1 MNQEVQPKLK
11 YFLYARK
18 SSEQEDRQVLSID
31 SQKSELEALARREKL
46 NIVER
51 LEESYSAKAPGRE
64 IFNQMIKRIEKGEA
78 EGIIAWHPNRLSRNS
93 VDTGYL
99 VYLMDQNRLLE
110 IRTPGQA
117 FKNTPNDKF
126 LLNLLCSQAK
136 LENDNKGI
144 DVKRGLKRKVEMGWH
159 PGVAPIGYMNTPDKD
174 KGFKTIRK
182 DPKMFPIIRKMFDMI
197 LSGTYTTPRVHEIA
211 VNQWGLKKLAR
222 SGFYRVLYNTFYY
235 GWFEWPSGSG
245 NWYKG
250 KHEPMITREEYDR
263 VQALLGRG
271 SKPKPETHT
280 FPYTGMIRCGECGCM
295 VTAENKTKKNK
306 NGNVHHYTYY
316 HCTKRKGPCSQKCV
330 EVRELEKQI
339 QSTLSRIKPPE
350 EFHGWAMK
358 WLRNENEREASDRNV
373 ILSNQQKNYEA
384 CVRKLDALIDMRAA
398 GEISEEEFTRKKS
411 TINQEKA
418 KLHELLND
426 TDSRVDSWLQT
437 ADNILTFARDANE
450 AFTERGQHARKVIL
464 SALGSN
470 LLLSERNIRIDTDS
484 ALLPMILVSSS
495 SKQKSERLEPP
506 KRGSNKEKSHAL
518 DVANPIWLRWL
529 DMFGTV
535 DWKALERELSI
546 LNTTRLLTFSSG
558 GHDFETRQ

>member
-1 MNQEVQPKLK
+1 MSQEAQPKLK

-18 SSEQEDRQVLSID
+18 SSEQEDRQGLSID
-31 SQKSELEALARREKL
+31 SQKSELEALAKREKL
-46 NIVER
+46 EVVDR

-64 IFNQMIKRIEKGEA
+64 VFNAMIKRIEKGEA

-99 VYLMDQNRLLE
+99 VYLMDQNKLLD

-117 FKNTPNDKF
+117 YRNTPNDKF

-136 LENDNKGI
+136 LENDNKGV
-144 DVKRGLKRKVEMGWH
+144 DVKRGLRRKVEMGWH
-159 PGVAPIGYMNTPDKD
+159 PGPAPIGYMNTPDKM

-197 LSGTYTTPRVHEIA
+197 LSGTYTSPKVYDVA

-222 SGFYRVLYNTFYY
+222 SGFYRVLYNPFYY
-235 GWFEWPSGSG
+235 GWFEWPQGSG
-245 NWYKG
+245 NWHKG

-263 VQALLGRG
+263 VQVLLGRG
-271 SKPKPETHT
+271 SKPKPETYT
-280 FPYTGMIRCGECGCM
+280 FSYTGMIRCGECGCM
-295 VTAENKTKKNK
+295 VTAEHKTKRNK
-306 NGNVHHYTYY
+306 NGNVHRYIYY
-316 HCTKRKGPCSQKCV
+316 HCTKRKGPCKQKCV
-330 EVRELEKQI
+330 EVKELEKQVTN
-339 QSTLSRIKPPE
+339 TLARVQPPE

-358 WLRNENEREASDRNV
+358 WLRDENEKEAGDRNA

-426 TDSRVDSWLQT
+426 TDARVDNWLQA
-437 ADNILTFARDANE
+437 ADNILMFATNTRK
-450 AFTERGQHARKVIL
+450 AFNERGEHARKVFL

-470 LLLSERNIRIDTDS
+470 LLLKDKMISIDTDS
-484 ALLPMILVSSS
+484 ALLPMILVSNSVEQNS
-495 SKQKSERLEPP
+495 DTFEPP
-506 KRGSNKEKSHAL
+506 ESGSIKGKSVAFG
-518 DVANPIWLRWL
+518 DANPTWLP
-529 DMFGTV
+529 G
-535 DWKALERELSI
+535 
-546 LNTTRLLTFSSG
+546 
-558 GHDFETRQ
+558 

>member
-211 VNQWGLKKLAR
+211 VDQWGLKKLAR

-271 SKPKPETHT
+271 SKPKPETHI

-330 EVRELEKQI
+330 EVKELEKQI
-339 QSTLSRIKPPE
+339 KSTLARIKPPE
-350 EFHGWAMK
+350 EFHGWATK
-358 WLRNENEREASDRNV
+358 WLRNENEREASDRNA

-495 SKQKSERLEPP
+495 SKQKSQRLEPP
-506 KRGSNKEKSHAL
+506 KTGSNKEKSHAL
-518 DVANPIWLRWL
+518 DVANPIWLREQGSNL
-529 DMFGTV
+529 RPIGYTYPKIASRGGLYLRRASNKLKFRRFG
-535 DWKALERELSI
+535 I
-546 LNTTRLLTFSSG
+546 
-558 GHDFETRQ
+558 

>member
-46 NIVER
+46 HIVEL

-64 IFNQMIKRIEKGEA
+64 IFNLMIKRIEKGEA
-78 EGIIAWHPNRLSRNS
+78 EGILAWHPNRLSRNS

-110 IRTPGQA
+110 IRTPGQT

-330 EVRELEKQI
+330 EVKELEKQI

-358 WLRNENEREASDRNV
+358 WLRNENEREASDRNA
-373 ILSNQQKNYEA
+373 ILSNQQKNYEV

-506 KRGSNKEKSHAL
+506 KSGSTKEKSRAFNS
-518 DVANPIWLRWL
+518 ANPIWLRGW
-529 DMFGTV
+529 DSNPRPM
-535 DWKALERELSI
+535 D
-546 LNTTRLLTFSSG
+546 
-558 GHDFETRQ
+558 

>member
-31 SQKSELEALARREKL
+31 SQKSELEALAKRERL
-46 NIVER
+46 HIVER

-64 IFNQMIKRIEKGEA
+64 IFNTMIKRIEKGEA

-110 IRTPGQA
+110 IHTPGQV
-117 FKNTPNDKF
+117 FKSTPNDKF

-144 DVKRGLKRKVEMGWH
+144 DVKRGLRRKVEMGWH
-159 PGVAPIGYMNTPDKD
+159 PGPAPVGYKNTPDKE
-174 KGFKTIRK
+174 KGFRTIRK
-182 DPKMFPIIRKMFDMI
+182 DPRMFPIIRKMFDML
-197 LSGTYTTPRVHEIA
+197 LSGDFTAPRVHEIA
-211 VNQWGLKKLAR
+211 VQKWGLKNLAR
-222 SGFYRVLYNTFYY
+222 SGYYRLLYNPFYY
-235 GWFEWPSGSG
+235 GWFEWPRGSG
-245 NWYKG
+245 NWHKG
-250 KHEPMITREEYDR
+250 KHEPMITRDEYDR
-263 VQALLGRG
+263 VQKMLGHG

-280 FPYTGMIRCGECGCM
+280 FAYTGMIRCGECGCM
-295 VTAENKTKKNK
+295 VTAENKIKKNK

-316 HCTKRKGPCSQKCV
+316 HCTKRKGPCSQKCI
-330 EVRELEKQI
+330 EVNELEKQI
-339 QSTLSRIKPPE
+339 KKTLAEVRPPE
-350 EFHGWAMK
+350 EFHGWAMR
-358 WLRNENEREASDRNV
+358 WLRNENEREAGDRNA
-373 ILSNQQKNYEA
+373 ILSNQQKNYES
-384 CVRKLDALIDMRAA
+384 CVRKLDALIDMRAS
-398 GEISEEEFTRKKS
+398 GEISEEEFKKKKS
-411 TINQEKA
+411 EIGQEKI

-426 TDSRVDSWLQT
+426 TDNRVDSWLQT
-437 ADNILTFARDANE
+437 ADNVLTFAGDANE

-470 LLLSERNIRIDTDS
+470 LLLKDKNIRIDTDS

-506 KRGSNKEKSHAL
+506 KTGSNKEKSHAL
-518 DVANPIWLRWL
+518 DVANPMWLRGWGSNPRPI
-529 DMFGTV
+529 D
-535 DWKALERELSI
+535 
-546 LNTTRLLTFSSG
+546 
-558 GHDFETRQ
+558 